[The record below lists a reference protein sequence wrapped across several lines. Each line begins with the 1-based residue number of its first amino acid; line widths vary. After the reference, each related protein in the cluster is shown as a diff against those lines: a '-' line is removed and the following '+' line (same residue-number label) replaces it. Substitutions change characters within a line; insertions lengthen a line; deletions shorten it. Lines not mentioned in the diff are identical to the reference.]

1 MTLKT
6 TFFSHF
12 KVVHLKLYG
21 VIAEMILKM
30 TFLGAPFGGKKT
42 SGRAQRRKK
51 MIVSLNLYEMALWG
65 TL

>member
-21 VIAEMILKM
+21 VIAEMIFKM
-30 TFLGAPFGGKKT
+30 TFLGAPFGGKKNLWP
-42 SGRAQRRKK
+42 RAAPEKNNCMSK
-51 MIVSLNLYEMALWG
+51 SL
-65 TL
+65 